1 MNNKKDE
8 TKINELGQVGSFT
21 KNAVKSFESN
31 IVCEKD
37 YLEKVKN
44 K

>member
-8 TKINELGQVGSFT
+8 TKINNIANVGTFT

-31 IVCEKD
+31 IICEKD
-37 YLEKVKN
+37 YLEKVKA

>member
-1 MNNKKDE
+1 MNNKKGE
-8 TKINELGQVGSFT
+8 TKINDIGQVGTFT
-21 KNAVKSFESN
+21 RNAVKSFESN

>member
-8 TKINELGQVGSFT
+8 TKINNIGKVGTFT

>member
-1 MNNKKDE
+1 MKNKKDE
-8 TKINELGQVGSFT
+8 TIVNEIGQVGTFT